1 VTEQLQPLTS
11 EDEAEFRAAEEAM
24 RFFREEK
31 QALGLEDQE
40 SWRRRV
46 RRRGAGTFPDTHF
59 VVDGRHFALADAV
72 IRLRHKDNRPVCLDF
87 NKERLR
93 LSVAIESNIVWLD
106 IPVASGENADPFYF
120 SLPYSHIK
128 GIARAF
134 KKYVFA
140 IYLHTE
146 PSTFEIL
153 SGSHFRGDYKCGRV
167 SHKLEHA
174 ASAPEAK
181 EVRPR
186 DLARALSVACGFAT
200 DNPDDPQSRAIW
212 VKPERVEAGGGLAIC
227 RVEPDAEFDCEFA
240 IGRPQATSLIHAL
253 RCMGAARWSAYGDR
267 HVITDG
273 RVGCEFTSLSER
285 RQDLTSIIEHA
296 SDQSVA
302 VAQHWINDR
311 VEFAAHLSQAYG
323 PARDTIFGLMLS
335 DRQISV
341 HLQGDRAQLHCVV
354 PAIGEGEDFGDL
366 LAHEITGVPAVAGGD
381 QDKASE
387 KLPAPVAADATI
399 KSPLKFISVSVASLA
414 KSLMALSPLVLPR
427 LTFEAI
433 LSPQGK
439 NASVLRLD
447 ASADNLRCRIV
458 IPAKAR

>member
-1 VTEQLQPLTS
+1 VTEELEPLSS
-11 EDEAEFRAAEEAM
+11 EDEDEFRAAEEAM
-24 RFFREEK
+24 RLFREER
-31 QALGLEDQE
+31 QALGLEEQE
-40 SWRRRV
+40 NWRRRV
-46 RRRGAGTFPDTHF
+46 RRRGEETFPDTHF
-59 VVDGRHFALADAV
+59 VVEGRHFALTNSV
-72 IRLRHKDNRPVCLDF
+72 VRLDHKDDRPVCLDF
-87 NKERLR
+87 NRDRLR
-93 LSVAIESNIVWLD
+93 VSVVIESNIIWLD
-106 IPVASGENADPFYF
+106 IPVSSGENAAPFSF
-120 SLPYSHIK
+120 SIPYNHAK
-128 GIARAF
+128 RIAQAF
-134 KKYVFA
+134 KKDAFA
-140 IYLHTE
+140 INLDQ
-146 PSTFEIL
+146 STSSFEIL
-153 SGSHFRGDYKCGRV
+153 SSSHLKGDHKCGHAT
-167 SHKLEHA
+167 HKLEHA
-174 ASAPEAK
+174 DPSPEAN
-181 EVRPR
+181 EIQPR
-186 DLARALSVACGFAT
+186 DLARAISIARGFAT
-200 DNPDDPQSRAIW
+200 GNPDDPQSRAIW
-212 VKPERVEAGGGLAIC
+212 VKPERVEAGGGLAVC
-227 RVEPDAEFDCEFA
+227 RVEPDAALDCEFA
-240 IGRPQATSLIHAL
+240 IGRPQANSLIQAL

-273 RVGCEFTSLSER
+273 QVGCEFTSLSAR

-414 KSLMALSPLVLPR
+414 KSLKALSPLALPR
-427 LTFEAI
+427 LTFEVI
-433 LSPQGK
+433 LSPGGK